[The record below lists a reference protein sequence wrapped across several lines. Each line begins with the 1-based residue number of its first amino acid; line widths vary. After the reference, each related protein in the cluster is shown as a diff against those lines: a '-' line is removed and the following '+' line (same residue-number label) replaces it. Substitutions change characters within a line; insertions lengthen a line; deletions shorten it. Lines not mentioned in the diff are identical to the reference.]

1 MDRIPGKLKVRDIRH
16 EQSNRV
22 PPQEASVNLEA
33 LVNDVVSMLGSTVL
47 HHPNNHSS
55 SIDIDRIVDCV
66 V

>member
-1 MDRIPGKLKVRDIRH
+1 MRDIRH
-16 EQSNRV
+16 EQSNWV